1 MKYSWHGFE
10 KRRMTTN
17 KDQSVKKHEY
27 IKDISTGIEVVS
39 MENVKI
45 SYPPHTHTRHYIF
58 GIVTNG
64 CIAIKIGDEI
74 RQCREG
80 EYFSIYPDI
89 CHSIEPISET
99 YSIISTC
106 IPADNDI
113 NRELDIIKNQIIG
126 NPEIELSIAEMSQ
139 KVNISSYHLIRKFS
153 SENGLTPHRF
163 QMQCR
168 IRKAQELLRE
178 GYKVIDV
185 AQMVGFC
192 DQSHL
197 DRVFRKQVGISP
209 EEYIKSAILSKAE

>member
-1 MKYSWHGFE
+1 MKKY
-10 KRRMTTN
+10 
-17 KDQSVKKHEY
+17 EY
-27 IKDISTGIEVVS
+27 IKDVSTGIEVVS
-39 MENVKI
+39 MENVKT
-45 SYPPHTHTRHYIF
+45 SYPPHTHTGHYVF
-58 GIVTNG
+58 GIVTDG
-64 CIAIKIGDEI
+64 CIAIKIGDEVS
-74 RQCREG
+74 RCSTG
-80 EYFSIYPDI
+80 EYFSIYPDV
-89 CHSIEPISET
+89 CHSIDPVSET

-113 NRELDIIKNQIIG
+113 KKELDIIKNEIIG

-153 SENGLTPHRF
+153 SENGLTPHKF

-178 GYKVIDV
+178 GNKVADV

-209 EEYIKSAILSKAE
+209 EEYRNSAILSKAE

>member
-1 MKYSWHGFE
+1 MVMKKY
-10 KRRMTTN
+10 
-17 KDQSVKKHEY
+17 EY

-39 MENVKI
+39 MENVAT
-45 SYPPHTHTRHYIF
+45 SYPPHTHTGHYVF
-58 GIVTNG
+58 GIVTDG

-74 RQCREG
+74 RQCKEG
-80 EYFSIYPDI
+80 EYFSIYPDV
-89 CHSIEPISET
+89 CHSIDPVSDT
-99 YSIISTC
+99 YSVISTC

-113 NRELDIIKNQIIG
+113 KRELDIIKNEIIG
-126 NPEIELSIAEMSQ
+126 NPEMELSVAEMSQ

-153 SENGLTPHRF
+153 SENGLTPHKF

-185 AQMVGFC
+185 AQMVGFS

-197 DRVFRKQVGISP
+197 DRVFKKQVGITP

>member
-1 MKYSWHGFE
+1 
-10 KRRMTTN
+10 MTTD
-17 KDQSVKKHEY
+17 KVITVKKHEY
-27 IKDISTGIEVVS
+27 IKDVSTGIEVVS
-39 MENVKI
+39 MENVKT
-45 SYPPHTHTRHYIF
+45 SYPPHTHTGHYIF
-58 GIVTNG
+58 GIVTDG
-64 CIAIKIGDEI
+64 CIAIKIEDEI
-74 RQCREG
+74 RQCKAG

-89 CHSIEPISET
+89 CHSIEPVSDT
-99 YSIISTC
+99 YSLISTC
-106 IPADNDI
+106 IPGDSDAG
-113 NRELDIIKNQIIG
+113 RELDIIKKQIIG

-139 KVNISSYHLIRKFS
+139 RVNISSYHLIRKFS

-209 EEYIKSAILSKAE
+209 EEYVKSAILSKAE

>member
-1 MKYSWHGFE
+1 MRKIGLVGGKGLESTMMKKY
-10 KRRMTTN
+10 
-17 KDQSVKKHEY
+17 EY

-39 MENVKI
+39 IENVAT
-45 SYPPHTHTRHYIF
+45 SYPPHTHTGHYVF
-58 GIVTNG
+58 GIVTDG

-74 RQCREG
+74 IQCKAG
-80 EYFSIYPDI
+80 EYFSIYPDV
-89 CHSIEPISET
+89 CHSIDPVSDT
-99 YSIISTC
+99 YSVISTC

-113 NRELDIIKNQIIG
+113 KRELDIIKNEIIG
-126 NPEIELSIAEMSQ
+126 NPEMELSIAEMSQ

-153 SENGLTPHRF
+153 SENGLTPHKF

-185 AQMVGFC
+185 APMVGFS

-197 DRVFRKQVGISP
+197 DRVFKKQVGITP

>member
-1 MKYSWHGFE
+1 MMNKY
-10 KRRMTTN
+10 
-17 KDQSVKKHEY
+17 EY

-39 MENVKI
+39 MENVAT
-45 SYPPHTHTRHYIF
+45 SYPPHTHTGHYVF
-58 GIVTNG
+58 GIVTDG

-74 RQCREG
+74 RQCKEG
-80 EYFSIYPDI
+80 EYFSIYPDV
-89 CHSIEPISET
+89 CHSIDPVSDT
-99 YSIISTC
+99 YSVISTC

-113 NRELDIIKNQIIG
+113 KTELDIIKNEIIG
-126 NPEIELSIAEMSQ
+126 NLEVELSVAEMSQ

-153 SENGLTPHRF
+153 SENGLTPHKF

-185 AQMVGFC
+185 AQMVGFS

-197 DRVFRKQVGISP
+197 DRVFKKQVGITP